1 MTVRAPKTRFFL
13 VLAGIAGL
21 LLAAGRANAQTS
33 ACNVDTDC
41 PNAACGG
48 QTCIKSSGGSHCAP
62 ANTETT
68 SGLGD
73 GWCAS
78 PDGGAPDD
86 NACKCKA
93 QGATCDGFFC
103 TFTVPPDGG
112 TAGTGGSGGGG
123 GGTGGGTAGNGSGGS
138 GAGGSSAK
146 GGSSGSSGGGGC
158 SVAGVPSAASMAAGL
173 LLAAALL
180 RRRVRPGG

>member
-1 MTVRAPKTRFFL
+1 MTVRAPKPLFFV

-48 QTCIKSSGGSHCAP
+48 QVCIKSSGGSHCAP
-62 ANTETT
+62 ANSEGA
-68 SGLGD
+68 SGFGD

-78 PDGGAPDD
+78 ADGGLPDD

-93 QGATCDGFFC
+93 QGATCDGLSC

-112 TAGTGGSGGGG
+112 MAGTSGGSGAGG

-138 GAGGSSAK
+138 GAGGSAK
-146 GGSSGSSGGGGC
+146 GGSGGGGGGGC
-158 SVAGVPSAASMAAGL
+158 SVAGVPSAASLAAGL

-180 RRRVRPGG
+180 RRRVRPRG